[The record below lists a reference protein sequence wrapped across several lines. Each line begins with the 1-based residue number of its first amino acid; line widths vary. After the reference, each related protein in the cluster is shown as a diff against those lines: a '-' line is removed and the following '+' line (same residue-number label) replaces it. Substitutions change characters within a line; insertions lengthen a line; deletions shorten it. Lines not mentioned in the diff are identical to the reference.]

1 MIRQVLG
8 ADIVVVG
15 GTTLYVQHTN
25 QVDVLAVMAAADIGV
40 AGYPVFECLPP
51 GESHSQR
58 RRTQ

>member
-1 MIRQVLG
+1 MRSPALAVTF
-8 ADIVVVG
+8 AG
-15 GTTLYVQHTN
+15 GQALE
-25 QVDVLAVMAAADIGV
+25 DVLAVMAAADIGV